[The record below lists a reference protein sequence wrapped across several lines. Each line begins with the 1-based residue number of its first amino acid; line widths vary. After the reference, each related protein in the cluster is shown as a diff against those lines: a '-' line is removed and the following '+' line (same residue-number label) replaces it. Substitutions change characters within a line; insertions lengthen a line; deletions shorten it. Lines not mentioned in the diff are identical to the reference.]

1 MPIQL
6 TNTQVKAPLITPA
19 FVERIFELT
28 RQYVDYPK
36 GFTLSVVVVGRAA
49 MQALN
54 KEYRS
59 EDSVTDVLSFPYDA
73 ASGEIVICYPQ
84 AVTQAKQKQTPLTTE
99 LAWLLIHGIL
109 HVLGYDHETPKDAK
123 VMRPLERTILN
134 HV

>member
-6 TNTQVKAPLITPA
+6 TNTKVKAPLLTPA
-19 FVERIFELT
+19 FVEHIFERT
-28 RQYVDYPK
+28 RQYVQYPK
-36 GFTLSVVVVGRAA
+36 GFTLSVVVVGRSA

-84 AVTQAKQKQTPLTTE
+84 AVAQAKQKQAPVNTE

-109 HVLGYDHETPKDAK
+109 HVLGYDHETAEDAK
-123 VMRPLERTILN
+123 IMRPLERTILS